1 MEDTESE
8 LAIFC
13 SQPGLPVFRLD
24 CIPMNCCLRVTMEI
38 PKQTKLML
46 GEKVPP

>member
-13 SQPGLPVFRLD
+13 SQAKLPELGLGYI
-24 CIPMNCCLRVTMEI
+24 CWHCW
-38 PKQTKLML
+38 LM
-46 GEKVPP
+46 GYSGDP

>member
-13 SQPGLPVFRLD
+13 SQARLQVVELG
-24 CIPMNCCLRVTMEI
+24 CIQLSCW
-38 PKQTKLML
+38 PK
-46 GEKVPP
+46 ESHEDP